1 MRKREGWAYTI
12 LKSFLDKIPEIP
24 DELKTYY
31 GDDWFW
37 FHSNRLGFRWIKMID
52 NLIFHYRSVS
62 VNKAG
67 LARTIGREFKI
78 YKEKINQF
86 K

>member
-1 MRKREGWAYTI
+1 M
-12 LKSFLDKIPEIP
+12 IP

-37 FHSNRLGFRWIKMID
+37 FHAHRLNFVWLKMMD
-52 NLIFHYRSVS
+52 NFVFHYRSVS

-67 LARTIGREFKI
+67 LARTIRPEFNI
-78 YKEKINQF
+78 YKEKIKPFQQGG